1 MLISKDIENS
11 VAFFN
16 RYGELIMHTPF
27 IIADKLHTVVITRWD
42 WVKFIISVVSADYEY
57 QEAEYYDPDVV

>member
-16 RYGELIMHTPF
+16 RYGELIMQTPF
-27 IIADKLHTVVITRWD
+27 IIADKLHTVVKTHWD

-57 QEAEYYDPDVV
+57 QEAIYYDPDAV

>member
-1 MLISKDIENS
+1 MLISEDVENS

-16 RYGELIMHTPF
+16 RYGELIMQTPF
-27 IIADKLHTVVITRWD
+27 IIADELHSVVITGWD

-57 QEAEYYDPDVV
+57 